1 MARPKGARM
10 TNARRPWIAGAL
22 ALALCTTAA
31 AAQDVDADTVVA
43 TVGGTEITLGHLIVA
58 KANLPEQFRQMPNE
72 MLLPG
77 LIDQLVQQEAL
88 AQSLGEVS
96 KATELTIDNQRS
108 GLLAGEALGRVVSEA
123 VTEDAIREAYDT
135 AYADAEPSREFNAA
149 HILVET
155 EEEAA
160 EVIAELEAGA
170 DFATLA
176 QQRSTG
182 PSGPR
187 GGALGWF
194 EGSQMVPA
202 FGEAVAAMEPGE
214 ISAPVQTEFGW
225 HVVLLNDTRMTEAPP
240 LEQVRGQLAEEVRSA
255 AMDAHIAAVLEQTE
269 VDRPELEIDP
279 ALLDDLSLVSP

>member
-1 MARPKGARM
+1 M
-10 TNARRPWIAGAL
+10 TYVKKCWIAGAL
-22 ALALCTTAA
+22 VLALSTTAA
-31 AAQDVDADTVVA
+31 PAQDVDADTVVA

-58 KANLPEQFRQMPNE
+58 KANLPDQFRQMPNA

-88 AQSLGEVS
+88 AQSLDTVS

-123 VTEDAIREAYDT
+123 VTEDAIREAYDA

-160 EVIAELEAGA
+160 DLVAQLDAGA

-176 QQRSTG
+176 QERSTG

-194 EGSQMVPA
+194 DRSQMVPA
-202 FGEAVAAMEPGE
+202 FGDAVAALEPGE
-214 ISAPVQTEFGW
+214 ISPPVQTEFGW

-240 LEQVRGQLAEEVRSA
+240 LEEVRGQLAEEVRSA
-255 AMDAHIAAVLEQTE
+255 AMDAHISAVLEATE
-269 VDRPELEIDP
+269 VDRPEIEIDP
-279 ALLDDLSLVSP
+279 TLLDDLSLVSP